1 LIEATKRYL
10 GYEQRFQNG
19 FNRAISYHDRTRTS
33 DNRSVRS
40 ARQPGDVREK
50 AMNLYPGARR
60 PIAVVLAPF
69 ALVLLSLALVSR
81 RSAPYTPKANAGNAV
96 QYAWL
101 NRSLSSDVRA
111 ELVLKQMTLDEKI
124 SLLHGT
130 TWHGLETMN
139 LDVLHSNGGI
149 GYVVGIPRLGI
160 PGIQMADAAYGVTRS
175 RKNGRYSTALPDDLA
190 LAATWDESA
199 AYEYGALIGRELR
212 AQGYNMSL
220 GGGVNLAR
228 EPRDG
233 RSFEYFGEDPI
244 LAGTMAGQMVA
255 GTQAQHVIGDL
266 KHFAMNDRET
276 DRETVTA
283 NIDPRA
289 MRESDLLAFEI
300 GVRTSQAGAV
310 MCAYNGVNG
319 EPSCEN
325 KYLLTEVLRKDWK
338 FPGVVVSDW
347 RATHSTVKASAAGL
361 DHEEPSSV
369 FYGEA
374 MKRAVVTG
382 KVPMAELDEHVAR
395 ILRTEFA
402 SGIVDDPPE
411 RGPIDVDRGL
421 NIAQHMARESIVLLR
436 NEDEQLPL
444 DSARLRTIAVIG
456 AHADVAM
463 ISGGG
468 SAQVDPPAALH
479 FGRDEPKPWEVWF
492 PTSPLKALRARAAH
506 ARVEYDPGTNPAAA
520 AVLARAADVAIVFVY
535 QWEAEDMDLPT
546 LSLSGD
552 QDALVEQVAAA
563 NPHTIVVLET
573 GSPALM
579 PWANKVSAILETWYA
594 GSRGADAVADV
605 LFGEVNPSGKLPI
618 TFPLREAD
626 MPQPG
631 VVNPYPSQPEYGA
644 LAHLAALFGGPGRE
658 RTPVPLAYNEGMLV
672 GYKWYDA
679 KQKAVLFPFGF
690 GLSYTKFDYSGLRVT
705 VDGGGVSVNFTI
717 KNTGSRAGAEIAEV
731 YASFPASAGEPPKR
745 LVGWQKSQLNP
756 GESKQVSLKIQ
767 TQYLSIFDVAKDE
780 WSLVPGKYT
789 FLVGGSSEDL
799 PLRQI
804 VRLGK
809 HSEQPGTTKGQTEI
823 RVAYLR

>member
-1 LIEATKRYL
+1 
-10 GYEQRFQNG
+10 
-19 FNRAISYHDRTRTS
+19 
-33 DNRSVRS
+33 
-40 ARQPGDVREK
+40 
-50 AMNLYPGARR
+50 MNLYPGSRR

-69 ALVLLSLALVSR
+69 ALVLLSRFALTVVPS
-81 RSAPYTPKANAGNAV
+81 RSAPYTLKADAGNAL
-96 QYAWL
+96 QYPWL
-101 NRSLSSDVRA
+101 DRALSSDVRA
-111 ELVLKQMTLDEKI
+111 GLVLKQMTLDEKI

-130 TWHGLETMN
+130 KWHGLDTMN
-139 LDVLHSNGGI
+139 LEVLHSNGGI
-149 GYVVGIPRLGI
+149 GYVAGIPRLRI
-160 PGIQMADAAYGVTRS
+160 PGIQIADAGYGVTLS

-190 LAATWDESA
+190 LAATWDENA
-199 AYEYGALIGRELR
+199 ASEYGALIGRELR

-276 DRETVTA
+276 DRETFTA
-283 NIDPRA
+283 NIDRRA

-300 GVRTSQAGAV
+300 GLRNSQAGAV

-325 KYLLTEVLRKDWK
+325 KYLLTDVLRKDWK
-338 FPGVVVSDW
+338 FPGFVVSDW
-347 RATHSTVKASAAGL
+347 RATQSTVKASAAGL
-361 DHEEPSSV
+361 DQEEPSSV

-374 MKRAVVTG
+374 MKRAVAAGT
-382 KVPMAELDEHVAR
+382 VPMAELDEHVSR
-395 ILRTEFA
+395 ILRSEFA

-411 RGPIDVDRGL
+411 RGPVDVDRGL
-421 NIAQHMARESIVLLR
+421 NIAQQLAKESIVLLR

-468 SAQVDPPAALH
+468 CAQVDPPATLP
-479 FGRDEPKPWEVWF
+479 FGRDEKKPWEVWF

-506 ARVEYDPGTNPAAA
+506 ARVEYDPGTSPAAA

-546 LSLSGD
+546 LSLPGD

-605 LFGEVNPSGKLPI
+605 LFGEVNPGAKLPI

-626 MPQPG
+626 TPHPG
-631 VVNPYPSQPEYGA
+631 IVRPSPSQPEYGA
-644 LAHLAALFGGPGRE
+644 FPHLAALFGGPRKQ
-658 RTPVPLAYNEGMLV
+658 RTPVPLSYDEGMLV

-679 KQKAVLFPFGF
+679 KQKAVQFPFGF
-690 GLSYTKFDYSGLRVT
+690 GLSYTKFTYSGLRVT
-705 VDGGGVSVNFTI
+705 VDGEGVSVNFTI
-717 KNTGSRAGAEIAEV
+717 KNTGNRAGAEIAEI
-731 YASFPASAGEPPKR
+731 YASLPPSAAEPPKR
-745 LVGWQKSQLNP
+745 LIGWQKKQLNP
-756 GESKQVSLKIQ
+756 GESKQVSLRIQ
-767 TQYLSIFDVAKDE
+767 TQYLSIFDVANDE
-780 WSLVPGKYT
+780 WSLIPGKYT
-789 FLVGGSSEDL
+789 FLVGGSSESL
-799 PLRQI
+799 PLRQT

-809 HSEQPGTTKGQTEI
+809 HSEQPGTTTGQT
-823 RVAYLR
+823 